1 VALTLFLVRHG
12 ESGWNR
18 DRRVQGQSLQAP
30 GLTDLGRT
38 QAAGAAAEFTA
49 IGAIDRIVTSDL
61 VRAVETATIIG
72 AAIGVS
78 AEPDPRLREQAMGAL
93 EGLLSADAWGE
104 LQGVDWTDATRL
116 GGPAGET
123 GYDVQARVG
132 SLLADL
138 VAAEA
143 AGGPS
148 RVVVVSHGGA
158 VRRLVGLIAATAPD
172 VAPEWD
178 ENHVANCSITT
189 RVLDGGVLVG

>member
-1 VALTLFLVRHG
+1 MALTLYVVRHG

-18 DRRVQGQSLQAP
+18 DRRVQGQSLDAP
-30 GLTDLGRT
+30 GLTELGRT
-38 QAAGAAAEFTA
+38 QAAGAAVEFST

-61 VRAVETATIIG
+61 ARAVETAAII
-72 AAIGVS
+72 ATAIGVP
-78 AEPDPRLREQAMGAL
+78 AEPDARLREQAMGSL

-104 LQGVDWTDATRL
+104 LQGVDWTDSTRL
-116 GGPAGET
+116 GGAAGET

-138 VAAEA
+138 IAAEA

-158 VRRLVGLIAATAPD
+158 VRRLIGLITETAPER
-172 VAPEWD
+172 APEWD

-189 RVLDGGVLVG
+189 RVLVGGVLTG